1 MHFTYFENPEKFSP
15 SIAGAVSCATC
26 GEERVCFDAS
36 LYFGT
41 EKISAICAGCL
52 ADGQLLSRDIFT
64 CEGDRDELKR
74 QVKALHPTWSESAIS
89 KVVEEKTTALEK
101 TTPYL
106 LTWQDG
112 IWPCADGDYC
122 VFIGYGSRPL
132 YKALAGGASGEGLFL
147 RSLVRGDDDDDET
160 DFFWD
165 DVMPEEEID
174 DHEASMAYSILFYV
188 FRSMHSSSIITLWD
202 RE

>member
-1 MHFTYFENPEKFSP
+1 MDK
-15 SIAGAVSCATC
+15 
-26 GEERVCFDAS
+26 VCFDAS

-41 EKISAICAGCL
+41 EKISAICHECL
-52 ADGQLLSRDIFT
+52 ASGQLVHRDIFT
-64 CEGDRDELKR
+64 CEGDRVELK
-74 QVKALHPTWSESAIS
+74 QQLKALNPTWTEAEIS
-89 KVVEEKTTALEK
+89 KVVEEKTNALEK

-112 IWPCADGDYC
+112 VWPCIDGDYG
-122 VFIGYGSRPL
+122 VFIGYGSHPL

-147 RSLVRGDDDDDET
+147 RSLVRGEDDDDET

-165 DVMPEEEID
+165 DAVPEEEID
-174 DHEASMAYSILFYV
+174 DQEASMACSILFYV
-188 FRSMHSSSIITLWD
+188 FRSLHSSRIITLWD